1 MRILKSS
8 IYIHMCAIG
17 YIISIYRVTAHV
29 KLDLWRK
36 KNQYQSTDADSFI
49 NTTSILHVHLL
60 LLPETQQAF
69 CLTFSHHVFGKGT
82 LIHYYIHTCMRCM
95 LFVLSEIKKFHP
107 KIFVIYY
114 FRLKLLA
121 FLFFY
126 YLFSN
131 GSCTIGI
138 LGRDRSNL
146 LRLLSFCLF
155 LRQVF
160 DTRQTWCM

>member
-1 MRILKSS
+1 
-8 IYIHMCAIG
+8 MCAID
-17 YIISIYRVTAHV
+17 YIIGIYRVTAHV

-36 KNQYQSTDADSFI
+36 KNQYQSTDADNFI

-69 CLTFSHHVFGKGT
+69 CLTFFHHVFGKGT

-95 LFVLSEIKKFHP
+95 LFVLSEIKKFHT

-146 LRLLSFCLF
+146 LRYYRFVCSFVKSSIQGKRDACNLI
-155 LRQVF
+155 
-160 DTRQTWCM
+160 

>member
-1 MRILKSS
+1 
-8 IYIHMCAIG
+8 MCAID
-17 YIISIYRVTAHV
+17 YIIGIYRVTAHV

-36 KNQYQSTDADSFI
+36 KNQYQSTDADNFI

-60 LLPETQQAF
+60 LLPDTQQAF
-69 CLTFSHHVFGKGT
+69 CLTFFHHVFGKGT
-82 LIHYYIHTCMRCM
+82 LIHYYIGLHTCMRCM

-138 LGRDRSNL
+138 LGRDKIIIVLFVPSSS
-146 LRLLSFCLF
+146 LRYKAN
-155 LRQVF
+155 VMHVI
-160 DTRQTWCM
+160 T